1 MKYRGSTA
9 DPAPALNKL
18 FARLERRYYRL
29 LAWHGISS
37 IFLMLAATAALSFIL
52 DSVFEL
58 SLGLRLAMLVVA
70 ILLWIR
76 VLVRGRRR
84 LRSALSREDLLA
96 AVENGSEGLEGEL
109 ANIVELRRDLAGGR
123 EGGEDR
129 SELEQELF
137 DRALHESQRAVNA
150 LEIGGVLDA
159 ASVRKNQL
167 AAAGAVLF
175 LVFCGLLFP
184 AHASLWVQR
193 NIKLSQVH
201 WPRETHFFFESPE
214 PVQHHPRKA
223 RLDLRG
229 WVTGA
234 PRDVFIVIDAGLS
247 SRRSRLVPGI
257 TREGSWPVASAVEE
271 GGPAPGEKFRAAAL
285 SYSIPS
291 VLDEFEFYFLGG
303 DNYSRTTR
311 VEVHDRPKVVSSVL
325 RVLAPG
331 HTGLGETEISNPAG
345 EVEVIAGSKVSFEAE
360 CDREL
365 KSAWGRFGEAGQ
377 GEAKLIGE
385 KGFRYSFEVDSSGF
399 LEAGVKGSEWGF
411 DSEESRLALVALPDA
426 QPEIELK
433 IAGENREV
441 TPKGRIEYSLRASD
455 DFGFSELQLL
465 IGGLQSADI
474 EEGKP
479 KPVELPPWD
488 AVRTD
493 EGLVIEINGSIDL
506 APLALE
512 PGMNISF
519 RGVVHD
525 NDEPGGYKESF
536 SEEITFA
543 VVSAEKLK
551 ENLDK
556 VRVKAQER
564 LEELAFRENS
574 LVDELLRLQDGLSER
589 PGISAGGE
597 GEPGEGEVSA
607 RREGEEDPGEPE
619 NSGQEPAE
627 LALADPSEGGNPARG
642 GRNPP
647 GSQGLPGRTGSQAS
661 GRQGQDAEGERG
673 EDPGER
679 TGEGEEPG
687 EREPR
692 EGEEPGDAGED
703 GESEPREGEAGEQS
717 GGRQG
722 ARGGRQGQSGQ
733 PNEGRQGQAGEEGGN
748 RQEAGEDGEEGE
760 PGERPE
766 DGRENTGEE
775 GGREDAERGGEPREE
790 QGESESSEGRRN
802 SAGTGQ
808 RQQQGQQQG
817 QQGRQQQGQQ
827 QGQQGRQQ
835 QGQQQG
841 QQGQQQQGQ
850 QGQQQQ
856 GQQQGQ
862 QGQQQQPQND
872 FDRLSREQEGIAE
885 ESRELARSLRE
896 MADDLERNQLMERS
910 ESERFEEEVTRPLEG
925 LGEDRLPRSADD
937 IESIPRSGNPRE
949 EAARAE
955 ADAQRISRNL
965 RDVSRNL
972 AGSGDFREILQRLES
987 IVELQ
992 GKVISETREATD
1004 TEDAGSIEVP
1014 GGKKDK

>member
-9 DPAPALNKL
+9 DPAPALNEL

-29 LAWHGISS
+29 LAWYGISS
-37 IFLMLAATAALSFIL
+37 IFLMLAATAALSFVL

-58 SLGLRLAMLVVA
+58 SQGLRLAMLVVA
-70 ILLWIR
+70 ALLWIR
-76 VLVRGRRR
+76 VLVQGRRR
-84 LRSALSREDLLA
+84 LRSALSKEDLLA
-96 AVENGSEGLEGEL
+96 AVENSSEDLEGEL
-109 ANIVELRRDLAGGR
+109 ANIVELHRDLASGR

-193 NIKLSQVH
+193 NIALSPVH
-201 WPRETHFFFESPE
+201 WPRETHFFFESSE
-214 PVQHHPRKA
+214 PVLHHPRKA

-229 WVTGA
+229 WVKGA

-257 TREGSWPVASAVEE
+257 TREGSWSVASAVKE

-291 VLDEFEFYFLGG
+291 VLDKFEFYFFGG

-331 HTGLGETEISNPAG
+331 HTGLGEKEISNPAG
-345 EVEVIAGSKVSFEAE
+345 EVEVIAGSKVVFEAE

-377 GEAKLIGE
+377 GEAELIGE

-399 LEAGVKGSEWGF
+399 LEAGVKGAEWGF
-411 DSEESRLALVALPDA
+411 ASEESRLALVSLPDA

-441 TPKGRIEYSLRASD
+441 TPKGRIEYGLRASD

-465 IGGLQSADI
+465 IGGLQSADL
-474 EEGKP
+474 EEEKP
-479 KPVELPPWD
+479 KPAELPPWD

-506 APLALE
+506 VPLALE

-519 RGVVHD
+519 RGVVRD

-543 VVSAEKLK
+543 VVSAEKLE

-564 LEELAFRENS
+564 LEELAFREGS
-574 LVDELLRLQDGLSER
+574 LVDELLRLQDSLSER
-589 PGISAGGE
+589 PGISTGDE
-597 GEPGEGEVSA
+597 GEPGEGEVSG
-607 RREGEEDPGEPE
+607 RREGVEDPGESE
-619 NSGQEPAE
+619 NSEQDPAE
-627 LALADPSEGGNPARG
+627 LALADPSEGGNASQG
-642 GRNPP
+642 GRNPS
-647 GSQGLPGRTGSQAS
+647 GSQGRPGETGSQAS
-661 GRQGQDAEGERG
+661 GRQGQNAEGERG
-673 EDPGER
+673 ENPAER

-692 EGEEPGDAGED
+692 EGEESGEAGEN
-703 GESEPREGEAGEQS
+703 GEREPREGEDGEQS

-722 ARGGRQGQSGQ
+722 AQGGRQGQSGQ
-733 PNEGRQGQAGEEGGN
+733 PSEGRQGQAGEEGEN
-748 RQEAGEDGEEGE
+748 LQEAGEDGE
-760 PGERPE
+760 PGERSDDGEENAEEEGRRE
-766 DGRENTGEE
+766 DG
-775 GGREDAERGGEPREE
+775 ERAGEPRAE
-790 QGESESSEGRRN
+790 QGESESPEGRRN

-808 RQQQGQQQG
+808 RQQ
-817 QQGRQQQGQQ
+817 GR
-827 QGQQGRQQ
+827 
-835 QGQQQG
+835 QG
-841 QQGQQQQGQ
+841 QQGQQQQGRQ
-850 QGQQQQ
+850 R
-856 GQQQGQ
+856 
-862 QGQQQQPQND
+862 QPRND

-925 LGEDRLPRSADD
+925 LGENRLPRSAED
-937 IESIPRSGNPRE
+937 IESIPRSENPRE

-955 ADAQRISRNL
+955 AEAQRISRNL

-992 GKVISETREATD
+992 GKVISETKEATD
-1004 TEDAGSIEVP
+1004 T
-1014 GGKKDK
+1014 

>member
-827 QGQQGRQQ
+827 QGQQGQQQ
-835 QGQQQG
+835 QG
-841 QQGQQQQGQ
+841 QQQGQ

>member
-627 LALADPSEGGNPARG
+627 LALADPSDGGNPARG

-827 QGQQGRQQ
+827 QGQQGQQQ
-835 QGQQQG
+835 QG
-841 QQGQQQQGQ
+841 QQQGQ